1 MNQKTKVMMVDDN
14 APYLRMLSA
23 NLKSA
28 GFEVLALTDPNG
40 ARKAAREFA
49 PDVMLL
55 DVVMP
60 QQDGGD
66 LYNTLRADPAF
77 KRLPILFVTAAVTA
91 VTRNNGMVFVPKP
104 VKMEVLLKE
113 MQAEMNA
120 MKAG

>member
-23 NLKSA
+23 NLKSG
-28 GFEVLALTDPNG
+28 GFEVLTLNDPLG

-77 KRLPILFVTAAVTA
+77 KRLPILFVTAAVTE
-91 VTRNNGMVFVPKP
+91 VTRSNGMVFVPKP